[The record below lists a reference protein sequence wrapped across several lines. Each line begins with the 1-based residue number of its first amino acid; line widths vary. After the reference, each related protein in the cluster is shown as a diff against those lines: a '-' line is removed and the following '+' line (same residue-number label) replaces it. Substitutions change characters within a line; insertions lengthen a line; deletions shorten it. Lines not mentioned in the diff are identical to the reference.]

1 MQDEKGDDFWVGYG
15 DWPLKQNGDTR
26 MYQFDF
32 ISVAFGYI
40 CGIVLYASMS
50 NIMYMEENDE
60 SEWLHI
66 VGGVFCYWLHYDV
79 SPSPVRTYVES
90 GRPREA

>member
-1 MQDEKGDDFWVGYG
+1 
-15 DWPLKQNGDTR
+15 

-40 CGIVLYASMS
+40 SGIILYASMS

-60 SEWLHI
+60 SE
-66 VGGVFCYWLHYDV
+66 
-79 SPSPVRTYVES
+79 
-90 GRPREA
+90 

>member
-1 MQDEKGDDFWVGYG
+1 MEMISGWDTGIDH
-15 DWPLKQNGDTR
+15 LNQNGDTG

-40 CGIVLYASMS
+40 LGIILYASMS

-60 SEWLHI
+60 NQ
-66 VGGVFCYWLHYDV
+66 
-79 SPSPVRTYVES
+79 
-90 GRPREA
+90 

>member
-1 MQDEKGDDFWVGYG
+1 
-15 DWPLKQNGDTR
+15 

-40 CGIVLYASMS
+40 VCIILYASMS

-60 SEWLHI
+60 NQ
-66 VGGVFCYWLHYDV
+66 
-79 SPSPVRTYVES
+79 
-90 GRPREA
+90 